1 MATDTGRWIG
11 QYQVIREIG
20 RGAEGIVYQA
30 RDPAIGRAVAIKE
43 LPLSKLSPDEVPEA
57 RQRFVREAQAVGN
70 LRHEN
75 IVTLYQFIEQT
86 DSLFLVMEFV
96 PGGSLQARMIGT
108 TDEALGII
116 RQVAAALDHAH
127 SNGIVHRDIKPG
139 NILVSSNPVNN
150 RPVMKVADFGIA
162 RFLSR
167 TMTMT
172 GVSLGTPAYMA
183 PEQIQGSSKVDAKAD
198 QFSLGVLAYELLSRR
213 LPFIASNYQALMF
226 QIVNGEP
233 ASLLE
238 ANPSLPPEVEFVIR
252 RALAKNPDQRFA
264 SCGEFAAALEQAL
277 APPAPPTIRTVR
289 PKRGVNKGALT
300 VVGALLVVATALYFL
315 WPGLD
320 RGSTE
325 PGRLE
330 VGRVNSPAANRPGFA
345 DLKTGNDPENRT
357 AEKGTEPSAGE
368 KSPKEPARPVSDV
381 GAKSRE
387 EVWRAI
393 QDWNSSV
400 LAGDVRR
407 YRESYADRLTRFY
420 GHADAP
426 VEEAV
431 QMMADEIRKYPVREL
446 TVSNPS
452 FQLASDGVQVDYDK
466 AYRFSGSGVRL
477 NQGEVKATLRL
488 TQTEAGTWKITAEFD
503 REICWSTQMRD
514 PAMQSPPGSCR

>member
-1 MATDTGRWIG
+1 MLGCNIELLISPARSGIIDYTGCERIPDLAANTGTSPPSGDQRNDTMRWIG

-30 RDPAIGRAVAIKE
+30 RDPAIGRDVAIKE

-75 IVTLYQFIEQT
+75 IVTLYQFIEQR
-86 DSLFLVMEFV
+86 DSLYLVMEFV
-96 PGGSLQARMIGT
+96 PGGSLRSNMIGT
-108 TDEALGII
+108 TGEALGIV
-116 RQVAAALDHAH
+116 RQIAAALDHAH

-183 PEQIQGSSKVDAKAD
+183 PEQIQGSKVDAKAD
-198 QFSLGVLAYELLSRR
+198 QFSLGVLAYEILSRR
-213 LPFIASNYQALMF
+213 LPFNASSYQALMF

-264 SCGEFAAALEQAL
+264 SCGAFSDALEQAL
-277 APPAPPTIRTVR
+277 SPPAPATIRTVR
-289 PKRGVNKGALT
+289 PKPGIDKRFLA
-300 VVGALLVVATALYFL
+300 VVGALLVVAAALYFR

-320 RGSTE
+320 QH
-325 PGRLE
+325 P
-330 VGRVNSPAANRPGFA
+330 
-345 DLKTGNDPENRT
+345 
-357 AEKGTEPSAGE
+357 
-368 KSPKEPARPVSDV
+368 PKPVES
-381 GAKSRE
+381 K
-387 EVWRAI
+387 WRA
-393 QDWNSSV
+393 
-400 LAGDVRR
+400 ARR
-407 YRESYADRLTRFY
+407 
-420 GHADAP
+420 P
-426 VEEAV
+426 
-431 QMMADEIRKYPVREL
+431 
-446 TVSNPS
+446 
-452 FQLASDGVQVDYDK
+452 ASGPK
-466 AYRFSGSGVRL
+466 R
-477 NQGEVKATLRL
+477 N
-488 TQTEAGTWKITAEFD
+488 
-503 REICWSTQMRD
+503 
-514 PAMQSPPGSCR
+514 